1 MGKWVLDVGFECAF
15 EVGFYGGGCA
25 WGLVVEL
32 GDADACLFCLFVGQ
46 ESVGDN
52 SGGGI

>member
-1 MGKWVLDVGFECAF
+1 MGIGCRFRVCFRGGFLW
-15 EVGFYGGGCA
+15 GGGCA

-32 GDADACLFCLFVGQ
+32 GNADACLFCLFVGQ